1 VPPADDHGRSG
12 KLRLFEISEAGSDAT
27 LRGLCVPPTARTTLE
42 GRPLEEVLFLR
53 DEMANMAWAVEATVQ
68 SASGDPRSRRDEAH
82 PAPAQ
87 IAPLP
92 PAELQYRLA
101 TTVPRYWIPL
111 VPIPTDGNGGFI
123 LRKGTMTER
132 DEARGRLLDPTPFNL
147 HEEEV
152 AREGVRVRR
161 VASLARGEDGRYVR
175 WIARRV
181 SVGRGEGS
189 SSLAFDGAQVV
200 RPR

>member
-1 VPPADDHGRSG
+1 MIAALTTAALNRFNAFTFAPFDSRPSPP
-12 KLRLFEISEAGSDAT
+12 
-27 LRGLCVPPTARTTLE
+27 PY
-42 GRPLEEVLFLR
+42 
-53 DEMANMAWAVEATVQ
+53 
-68 SASGDPRSRRDEAH
+68 SAAFVRHSCLTNTFVIQKPRSLQGSNQPIRYGYPYSH
-82 PAPAQ
+82 P
-87 IAPLP
+87 
-92 PAELQYRLA
+92 
-101 TTVPRYWIPL
+101 
-111 VPIPTDGNGGFI
+111 
-123 LRKGTMTER
+123 KGTMTER

-161 VASLARGEDGRYVR
+161 VASLARAADGRYLR

-189 SSLAFDGAQVV
+189 SGLAFDSAEVV